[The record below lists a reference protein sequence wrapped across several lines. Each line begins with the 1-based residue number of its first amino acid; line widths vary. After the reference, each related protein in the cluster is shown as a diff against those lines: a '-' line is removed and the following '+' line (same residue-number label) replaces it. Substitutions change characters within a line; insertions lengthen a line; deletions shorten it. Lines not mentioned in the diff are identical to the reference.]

1 MKELTKAAEQ
11 TGETNLESIK
21 ENLLKLNETELKQVS
36 KVVNSFLF
44 VQQVKSDL
52 KKVECDQK

>member
-52 KKVECDQK
+52 EKVECDPK

>member
-21 ENLLKLNETELKQVS
+21 ENLLKLNETELKH
-36 KVVNSFLF
+36 VNSFLF

-52 KKVECDQK
+52 EKVECDPK